1 MTAASGAAGK
11 GVDAMAKKPEDEKTE
26 GKRQEYEKP
35 EVRTEE
41 VFETL
46 AATCTKASSLACQT
60 GVGFQGFRS

>member
-1 MTAASGAAGK
+1 
-11 GVDAMAKKPEDEKTE
+11 MAKPEEVKTD

-46 AATCTKASSLACQT
+46 AATCTKATMQSCQT